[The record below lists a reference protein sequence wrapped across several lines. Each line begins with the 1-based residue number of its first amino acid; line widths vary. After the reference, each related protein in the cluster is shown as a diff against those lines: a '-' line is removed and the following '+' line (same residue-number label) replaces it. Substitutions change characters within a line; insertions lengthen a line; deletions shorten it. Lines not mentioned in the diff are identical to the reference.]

1 MALFFDRTPAR
12 EDKAEGPWSPGRT
25 PQLEFRESD
34 AGCIDIGLVN
44 NMPDAALEATER
56 QFSALLESAAE
67 GLTVRLTPYALP
79 EVPRS
84 EPGRVHIASYASLGD
99 LWNRRVDALI
109 VTGTEPRAQNL
120 KDEPY
125 WEPMTRLLDW
135 ADRNTHSS
143 IWSCLAAHAAVL
155 HMDGIGRRLLSDKRF
170 GVFACDRLS
179 GNQMTAGV
187 PSLLPMPHSRWNDLP
202 EDALV
207 GCGYRVLTRSKA
219 AGVDSF
225 VKQSRSLFLFFQG
238 HPEYEAITLM
248 LEYRRDVGRYL
259 RGERETYPPLPHD
272 YFDRDTVKALKALQE
287 RGVADRREE
296 VLTDFPAGLASKRV
310 AATWRATAVRIYR
323 NWLLH
328 TCAQKERR
336 LRERAGRQQHSRTR
350 PLAPGVAAA
359 KR

>member
-1 MALFFDRTPAR
+1 MALFFDRTPATDHR
-12 EDKAEGPWSPGRT
+12 VARPRSSGRR
-25 PQLEFRESD
+25 PPLDFRESD
-34 AGCIDIGLVN
+34 AGCIDICLVN
-44 NMPDAALEATER
+44 NMPDSALEATER
-56 QFSALLESAAE
+56 QFSELLEAAAE

-84 EPGRVHIASYASLGD
+84 EPGRVHVASYASLSD

-125 WEPMTRLLDW
+125 WDTLTGLLDW

-143 IWSCLAAHAAVL
+143 VWSCLAAHAAVL
-155 HMDGIGRRLLSDKRF
+155 HLDGIGRRLLSDKRF

-179 GNQMTAGV
+179 DHQITAGV
-187 PSLLPMPHSRWNDLP
+187 PPLLPMPHSRWNDLP

-207 GCGYRVLTRSKA
+207 ECGYRVLTRSKA

-225 VKQSRSLFLFFQG
+225 AKQSRSLFLFFQG

-259 RGERETYPPLPHD
+259 RGERDTYPPLPHD
-272 YFDRDTVKALKALQE
+272 YFDGDTVKALLALQG
-287 RGVADRREE
+287 RGVADRRED
-296 VLTDFPAGLASKRV
+296 VLADFPAGLASKRV
-310 AATWRATAVRIYR
+310 ASTWRAAAVRIYR
-323 NWLLH
+323 NWLLYI
-328 TCAQKERR
+328 CAQKERR
-336 LRERAGRQQHSRTR
+336 LRERARRQQAFTGE
-350 PLAPGVAAA
+350 APGVAAGE
-359 KR
+359 R